1 MLDFNDWLKQEAEA
15 HDRVKVISFKRKEES
30 SEKVKTS
37 SKSFAATAEP
47 TSTNDSSRTPEPC
60 IVCKARHALWRCAV
74 FREKTPTQRAKL
86 VAENRLC
93 FSCLNGKHTFRKCPK
108 SRKCGKDGCKSSH
121 NTLLHGAER
130 VFPATDKIQKL
141 NQSSGS
147 SNSPKPAAS
156 AAQDTAKQT
165 SKLTSLTDVKGLLQV
180 KLIDV
185 VTPSGKSARALSL
198 CDTGGSHSW
207 MSHSL
212 AERLDVAGT
221 DIRLIVN
228 GINTQK
234 TVDTSMVTVTIHPL
248 GDKTCDPFELSPYL
262 SANLNVGSDTI
273 DVPSL
278 QEVYPH
284 LSVLDPVNY
293 SYAQVE
299 IILGQDVYH
308 AIRPIEYFEAESKH
322 SKHSPVAVR
331 IPIGWVLSGPLPS
344 TSTFASTCF
353 KAVIDTE
360 PSLADQIKS
369 WYDLESFGAAKKA
382 DPRSAADRRALA
394 ILENTT
400 VHENGRYQV
409 GMLWASEDLEL
420 PNNYFPALL
429 QMKSLEKRLD
439 KDPSLKQKYAE
450 SIRIDLEKGY
460 VVKVLDPDSSSS
472 KPKRE
477 WYLPH
482 HPVFHPLK
490 PEKVRRV
497 LNGAAKF
504 HGWSLNKALLT
515 GPDLLQRLLY
525 TLLRFR
531 QHRYAVSAD
540 IEGIIL
546 QVGVPLSDQPSL
558 RFLWREDPAQKVA
571 VYQYTRHIFG
581 AKDSPTCANYALQ
594 RTATDNQL
602 RYPDAARAV
611 YENFYMDD
619 YLDPAETREEAI
631 SRSQRLAE
639 MLKLGGFKL
648 TKFVSNDDSLVSD
661 LREQPTPDSKLLC
674 ASSSGASSHVLG
686 LKWDHL
692 EDTLVVSRG
701 TQFDSAQIISHRV
714 VLSVVSKV
722 FDPIG
727 LVTPFTISARLL
739 LKEIWRI
746 KGQQWD
752 DPLPKPISDKFLA
765 WSADLPALSLLTIP
779 RGFFTGPFDMLELH
793 VFGDGSQE
801 VFSAVAFLRAKVCRD
816 GKKGGTSTELAF
828 VLGKAR
834 VAPMKVLT
842 VPKLELQAALL
853 AARLRVENSKALKV
867 RIAQT
872 FMWTDSTTVLQWLN
886 STEKQPIFVANRV
899 TEILESTSVDQ
910 WHHVAS
916 SDNPADAGT
925 RGMSALSLKSS
936 SWLVGPAFLKGP
948 EFPFRPPCSRRLK
961 IEENS
966 SVLDETP
973 CLPSNTASG
982 RYSCAIRFERFSSY
996 PKLLRVAAYVLRVL
1010 PKFSAT
1016 RSSSSSITAEELVQ
1030 AEEKVL
1036 FLSQYISF
1044 LYEIQLLRAEKPLP
1058 KTSRISRFFAIS
1070 SGQ

>member
-1 MLDFNDWLKQEAEA
+1 MNPASHFQPAPSAHNHFTSTIPTHAPLPPFVGTEHYGHGAPQPSVFPHPSLSNIQSNERSPAVAETAPPSGAATIQELAEVLMLNRKDPLPEWKLSQFNGDPLNWHEWFGQFRSAIDSQRLSDDVKLTYLKTLVTGKAKSAIAEFAYCGAMYTDALKTLERKFGQPQTIVSAHMEKLANFPPLKMHSSDNVISFSTMISSLVGVFKSLSFHSDLKGSALLTQAIQKLPPNMKESWSRHTVKRHWERPTLLEFNDWLKQEAEA

-331 IPIGWVLSGPLPS
+331 LPIGWVLSGPLPC

-353 KAVIDTE
+353 KVI
-360 PSLADQIKS
+360 
-369 WYDLESFGAAKKA
+369 
-382 DPRSAADRRALA
+382 
-394 ILENTT
+394 
-400 VHENGRYQV
+400 
-409 GMLWASEDLEL
+409 
-420 PNNYFPALL
+420 
-429 QMKSLEKRLD
+429 
-439 KDPSLKQKYAE
+439 
-450 SIRIDLEKGY
+450 
-460 VVKVLDPDSSSS
+460 
-472 KPKRE
+472 
-477 WYLPH
+477 
-482 HPVFHPLK
+482 
-490 PEKVRRV
+490 
-497 LNGAAKF
+497 
-504 HGWSLNKALLT
+504 
-515 GPDLLQRLLY
+515 
-525 TLLRFR
+525 
-531 QHRYAVSAD
+531 
-540 IEGIIL
+540 
-546 QVGVPLSDQPSL
+546 
-558 RFLWREDPAQKVA
+558 
-571 VYQYTRHIFG
+571 
-581 AKDSPTCANYALQ
+581 
-594 RTATDNQL
+594 
-602 RYPDAARAV
+602 
-611 YENFYMDD
+611 
-619 YLDPAETREEAI
+619 
-631 SRSQRLAE
+631 
-639 MLKLGGFKL
+639 
-648 TKFVSNDDSLVSD
+648 
-661 LREQPTPDSKLLC
+661 
-674 ASSSGASSHVLG
+674 
-686 LKWDHL
+686 
-692 EDTLVVSRG
+692 
-701 TQFDSAQIISHRV
+701 
-714 VLSVVSKV
+714 
-722 FDPIG
+722 
-727 LVTPFTISARLL
+727 
-739 LKEIWRI
+739 
-746 KGQQWD
+746 
-752 DPLPKPISDKFLA
+752 
-765 WSADLPALSLLTIP
+765 
-779 RGFFTGPFDMLELH
+779 
-793 VFGDGSQE
+793 
-801 VFSAVAFLRAKVCRD
+801 FS
-816 GKKGGTSTELAF
+816 
-828 VLGKAR
+828 
-834 VAPMKVLT
+834 
-842 VPKLELQAALL
+842 
-853 AARLRVENSKALKV
+853 
-867 RIAQT
+867 
-872 FMWTDSTTVLQWLN
+872 
-886 STEKQPIFVANRV
+886 
-899 TEILESTSVDQ
+899 
-910 WHHVAS
+910 
-916 SDNPADAGT
+916 
-925 RGMSALSLKSS
+925 
-936 SWLVGPAFLKGP
+936 
-948 EFPFRPPCSRRLK
+948 
-961 IEENS
+961 
-966 SVLDETP
+966 
-973 CLPSNTASG
+973 
-982 RYSCAIRFERFSSY
+982 
-996 PKLLRVAAYVLRVL
+996 
-1010 PKFSAT
+1010 
-1016 RSSSSSITAEELVQ
+1016 
-1030 AEEKVL
+1030 
-1036 FLSQYISF
+1036 
-1044 LYEIQLLRAEKPLP
+1044 
-1058 KTSRISRFFAIS
+1058 
-1070 SGQ
+1070 